1 MKSKIKCYEQ
11 SVVNYLQEGLSTR
24 EIGEKLKISQSMVQ
38 RIRNGQ
44 KNLSSNNKGGRPRKL
59 SVQDQRSL
67 VRYLVTGRA
76 KTTSEAAAVL
86 KQDCRVSVS
95 RWTVKRALNEANFT
109 AIEKKKKPLLS
120 ERNIRQRK
128 NFVQKYEHWSEE
140 DWMKVVW
147 SDESKINRY
156 RTDGRSWS
164 WKRQGESLQPRDYIQ
179 TIKHNGGNIKV
190 WGCFSANGVG
200 PIFKIDGIMDKNMYL
215 SILKDK
221 LAETIDFMPYPNK
234 SHISTR

>member
-1 MKSKIKCYEQ
+1 
-11 SVVNYLQEGLSTR
+11 
-24 EIGEKLKISQSMVQ
+24 MVQ
-38 RIRNGQ
+38 IIRNGQ

-86 KQDCRVSVS
+86 KQDSRVSVS

-140 DWMKVVW
+140 DWMKVV
-147 SDESKINRY
+147 
-156 RTDGRSWS
+156 
-164 WKRQGESLQPRDYIQ
+164 
-179 TIKHNGGNIKV
+179 
-190 WGCFSANGVG
+190 
-200 PIFKIDGIMDKNMYL
+200 
-215 SILKDK
+215 
-221 LAETIDFMPYPNK
+221 
-234 SHISTR
+234 

>member
-1 MKSKIKCYEQ
+1 M
-11 SVVNYLQEGLSTR
+11 
-24 EIGEKLKISQSMVQ
+24 
-38 RIRNGQ
+38 
-44 KNLSSNNKGGRPRKL
+44 
-59 SVQDQRSL
+59 
-67 VRYLVTGRA
+67 
-76 KTTSEAAAVL
+76 
-86 KQDCRVSVS
+86 S

-221 LAETIDFMPYPNK
+221 LAETIDFMPYPNNEVTFQHDNDPK
-234 SHISTR
+234 HTAKIVQSWLKEQAQSPDLNPIENLWSYLKGMSQKKL